1 MILQMYQKVFINI
14 YIIFYIFIGIG
25 LIKKYSKNQ
34 IKVEKEIFDLYDRSQ
49 NRNIIELNEENLKSN
64 PHKKGDGD
72 VNNCENINKEI
83 KYVKY
88 LYNTIKEKIL
98 LFKENIIFNNNSK
111 NNNNLL
117 KNEIEKNIGEKNT
130 IVPSIFE
137 IINIIRENH
146 LNNEDINNNNNILI
160 EKENVSQGK
169 KEENNLF
176 DRECLDIFN
185 IENNKENIFEPLPNK
200 NLNLR
205 KSSFMSYFSD
215 IRNLDNFNIEKEY
228 QFE

>member
-1 MILQMYQKVFINI
+1 M
-14 YIIFYIFIGIG
+14 
-25 LIKKYSKNQ
+25 
-34 IKVEKEIFDLYDRSQ
+34 
-49 NRNIIELNEENLKSN
+49 
-64 PHKKGDGD
+64 
-72 VNNCENINKEI
+72 
-83 KYVKY
+83 
-88 LYNTIKEKIL
+88 YNTIKEKIL
-98 LFKENIIFNNNSK
+98 LFKENIIFNDNSK

-117 KNEIEKNIGEKNT
+117 KNEIKKNIGEKNT

-185 IENNKENIFEPLPNK
+185 IENNKETIFEPLLCK